1 MRLVIGEK
9 IEPQETVKYVLINML
24 NNFKFDATVQGAI
37 SHIIK
42 TTTCCNQDMKVSELM
57 ADDGINVKKLKQAY
71 RSFQQQHRFK
81 SLDEFMA
88 TTDDKQHL
96 FEQIEQIMR
105 KSITLDFIEGLK
117 TKNGDTQSSERPI
130 IAKMCEI
137 FDQHQITYTQ
147 AGSQQSKDFRNMNGI
162 GLDIEVKKTTG
173 NCVYFN
179 DTLPNEDIYYIIFY
193 TGKKTKTCEI
203 KPQLLFINGK
213 KFVENSPWVKEYE
226 AELTALKDK
235 WGRGEG
241 KKQLSGCMSVY
252 PRPTY
257 KADISEWL

>member
-1 MRLVIGEK
+1 MRLVGEK
-9 IEPQETVKYVLINML
+9 IEPQETVKDVLINML
-24 NNFKFDATVQGAI
+24 NNVKFDATVQPAI
-37 SHIIK
+37 NHIIK
-42 TTTCCNQDMKVSELM
+42 TTTRCNQDIKVSELT
-57 ADDGINVKKLKQAY
+57 ADEPIDVKKLKRAY
-71 RSFQQQHRFK
+71 KCFQQQHRFK

-88 TTDDKQHL
+88 TADDGKQQL
-96 FEQIEQIMR
+96 FERIEKIMR
-105 KSITLDFIEGLK
+105 ESISLDFIEGLK

-137 FDQHQITYTQ
+137 FDQHQITYKQ

-193 TGKKTKTCEI
+193 TGKKTKTSEI

-235 WGRGEG
+235 WARGDG